1 MSWNRPREGKSGEA
15 NSCSLQKRSGDR
27 FPIRGAIAGAI
38 VVVGAAVAAWWIF
51 GSGDDGVAAVEQ
63 DRHALIKEVKP
74 AVAPKP
80 VVEAPKPTRPPRPKF
95 ADKPFAEMTSVEK
108 SQMMRYWL
116 SDTNNVIKG
125 IDMRTRIP
133 PPMFSN
139 TVQNLILP
147 YIEPAAD
154 VIPFG
159 PIKDEEARE
168 AIDKEI
174 VFNFDDPDDILEK
187 KQFVKETL
195 QDLKKYMDAGGHAVD
210 FFENLDH
217 RQQLEHTAVM
227 SCREEVRKL
236 RDEGGDYEG
245 AAAALEKYNEYL
257 TGKGLP
263 PLRMRTY
270 PKGRKAR

>member
-1 MSWNRPREGKSGEA
+1 MGWNRPSENAASRVNVDATSP
-15 NSCSLQKRSGDR
+15 SRHWWY
-27 FPIRGAIAGAI
+27 IAGAI

-74 AVAPKP
+74 AAAPKA
-80 VVEAPKPTRPPRPKF
+80 VVETPKPQPKRPPRPKF

-236 RDEGGDYEG
+236 RDEEGDYEG

-270 PKGRKAR
+270 PKGRKAK